1 MLAANHRTLRLWCGA
16 VDNQSM
22 HDIRDQLLG
31 SFDLTGRVAIITGG
45 SRGIGRSIAGGFAA
59 LGARVV
65 IASRKP
71 DACDA
76 AAEEIR
82 DAGGDARAV
91 ATHMGDIDQVATLA
105 KQTAEHFGG
114 IDIVVNNAANPL
126 AQQIGELTP
135 EAMAKSWETNL
146 RGPVLLVQES
156 LPYLRESEHAAVVN
170 ITTAG
175 VYTQGPYVSLYVAA
189 KSAMTAMT
197 RSMAAELAGD
207 GIRANALAPGTVGT
221 DMVFN
226 TPEEFQA
233 AAVGEQLI
241 KRMAAPTEMV
251 PAAAFLASD
260 ASSFMTGHTLVVD
273 GGMTV
278 H

>member
-1 MLAANHRTLRLWCGA
+1 MRHA
-16 VDNQSM
+16 
-22 HDIRDQLLG
+22 RDELLG
-31 SFDLTGRVAIITGG
+31 NFDLSGRTAIVTGG
-45 SRGIGRSIAGGFAA
+45 SRGIGRAIAGGFAS

-65 IASRKP
+65 IASRKA

-76 AAEEIR
+76 AANEIR
-82 DAGGDARAV
+82 DAGGDSLPV
-91 ATHMGDIDQVATLA
+91 ATHMGDPQGLA
-105 KQTAEHFGG
+105 KLVARTVDEFGG
-114 IDIVVNNAANPL
+114 VDIVVNNAANAL
-126 AQQIGELTP
+126 AQPIGSITP
-135 EAMAKSWETNL
+135 DAMAKSWEANF
-146 RGPVLLVQES
+146 RGPVLLVQEA
-156 LPYLRESEHAAVVN
+156 LPQLRRSDHAAIVN
-170 ITTAG
+170 VTTAG
-175 VYTQGPYVSLYVAA
+175 VYTQGGFVSLYVAA

-197 RSMAAELAGD
+197 RSMASELAGD

-233 AAVGEQLI
+233 AAVDSQLI
-241 KRMAAPTEMV
+241 KRLAEPAEMV

-278 H
+278 N